1 MQLVVRALRV
11 LQALAPES
19 KGLSLQRLHE
29 EVDIPLGSLHRLL
42 VTLSEHD
49 FVARSPVNR
58 RYFLGP
64 AARQLGQPRNQQG
77 ALLADPHPAVT
88 DAARASGETV
98 FLTELVGGRA
108 VCVALVEGTHP
119 LRLFVRV
126 GQELPLHAAAASRA
140 LLAHYDGDVA
150 ARLLAAHPLTAF
162 TRDTPITVEEVREH
176 LAMVHDRGYDVCD
189 DELDRG
195 VWAVSAPVL
204 SSTAE
209 PVASV
214 TLAAAGT
221 RMRDPLARANAT
233 RTILFAAR
241 RMSKELGYGGP
252 TGDKVVA
259 LAPPMPRASL
269 VGEA

>member
-1 MQLVVRALRV
+1 MQLVVRALSV

-19 KGLSLQRLHE
+19 KGMSLQRLHE
-29 EVDIPLGSLHRLL
+29 EVGIPLGSLHRLL
-42 VTLSEHD
+42 ATLCEHD

-58 RYFLGP
+58 KYFLGP
-64 AARQLGQPRNQQG
+64 AARQLAQPRSHPG

-88 DAARASGETV
+88 QAARASGETV

-119 LRLFVRV
+119 LRLFVRI

-140 LLAHYDGDVA
+140 LLAHFDADITT
-150 ARLLAAHPLTAF
+150 RLLAAHPLTAF
-162 TRDTPITVEEVREH
+162 TRDTPTTVEEVREH
-176 LAMVHDRGYDVCD
+176 LAMVHERGYDVCD

-214 TLAAAGT
+214 TLAAAAA
-221 RMRDPLARANAT
+221 RMRDTHKRADAT
-233 RTILFAAR
+233 RTVVLAAR
-241 RMSKELGYGGP
+241 RMSKELGHRGSDSDDMSAG
-252 TGDKVVA
+252 A
-259 LAPPMPRASL
+259 LRVPSMS
-269 VGEA
+269 GER